1 MKHARIYLPIAVVA
15 LSLSLRAAAAE
26 RPAFADGESA
36 LIAPE
41 EVKSAL
47 RACGYHLTNEVYRLS
62 AAAATRA
69 LDEVFAKD
77 SKYKPEEMRRRMK
90 RLLSDGLGVMY
101 SFDTYDQPE
110 VRYRGGEGL
119 LHNLLLLHLIPEAV
133 LPRGYV
139 YSPNICYDYAYWG
152 DENPDGVSAYASSVR
167 TMFRPLLDAVRP
179 FEVAGSRADSVERE
193 VVADVE
199 TVRLLSLTH
208 FDASAFPDIG
218 DEDSYD
224 NYSIDENG
232 NMIVRRPPK
241 PRANYLVTLRV
252 RQGEA
257 DFKRFSFPVVLGAQ
271 PLTREGAWLFYRGIT
286 LAVGFASSNGVE
298 RVARIDPVLPY
309 PPYAKEGI
317 RVYDHVSASDMDGVG
332 EKFASVVS
340 GVSRIPQK
348 SALCLNYADHTFV
361 QFASG
366 TNLLGGIWG
375 TYPDFGPS
383 VIIEVWTDGA
393 GSDPDYWRDA
403 WFNYNIEDYTI
414 VDMSWTDSPVCVKPA
429 LECFEDND
437 PGALAFTWRGIRFPY
452 VSFRPPA
459 TMKDFADYLTVAT
472 EPMGEGRRL
481 YRVSADAS
489 CAGRAIRAYEAK
501 DVEAFALLEKVCF
514 LNGCSFDVK
523 GTNVTIKAEL
533 SDAELAP
540 PDLDALLGELTAAGM
555 ASVKG
560 ADYAAGWFNSAVKD
574 DYDDEREVLPSN
586 GYYYGAD
593 WPGRVGNTWTLP
605 VEGNTNLVRFL
616 AYDCVWWEV
625 ARGEDVT
632 ATRFNVNCF
641 IPADNGTVRL
651 RREIAR
657 LTFALEENPDA
668 VKPARALA
676 FALQL
681 HSAGLRNEAARITEL
696 LWRRPK
702 NACEALKEFRAQ
714 VADTRGKYPTVEA
727 WRKGS
732 ARRQAEKEARK
743 KAEEA
748 KSGDAGGEG
757 KTSKEEADDDSLF

>member
-26 RPAFADGESA
+26 WPAFTDGESA

-47 RACGYHLTNEVYRLS
+47 RAYDSWLTNEVYRLS
-62 AAAATRA
+62 TDAAVRA
-69 LDEVFAKD
+69 IDEVFAKD
-77 SKYKPEEMRRRMK
+77 DDYSPETRRRRLK
-90 RLLSDGLGVMY
+90 RLLSDGMGVMY
-101 SFDTYDQPE
+101 AYDT
-110 VRYRGGEGL
+110 VSNGRGGKVEMY
-119 LHNLLLLHLIPEAV
+119 HNLLLLHLMPEAA
-133 LPRGYV
+133 LPSREV
-139 YSPNICYDYAYWG
+139 YSPDICYDRAFWQYG
-152 DENPDGVSAYASSVR
+152 KLEDLSVYASSVR
-167 TMFRPLLDAVRP
+167 TLFRPLLGAVRR
-179 FEVAGSRADSVERE
+179 FEAAESRAESVARE

-208 FDASAFPDIG
+208 LDASAFPGIG
-218 DEDSYD
+218 DEDRYD
-224 NYSIDENG
+224 VVDVDENG
-232 NMIVRRPPK
+232 EETCRTPPES
-241 PRANYLVTLRV
+241 RANYLVTLRV
-252 RQGEA
+252 RQGETG
-257 DFKRFSFPVVLGAQ
+257 FKRFSFPVVFGPQ

-309 PPYAKEGI
+309 PPYTKEGI
-317 RVYDHVSASDMDGVG
+317 RVYDREGASDMEDMGEAFAGV
-332 EKFASVVS
+332 AS
-340 GVSRIPQK
+340 GDSRLDQER
-348 SALCLNYADHTFV
+348 ALCLNYGDHTFV
-361 QFASG
+361 QFTSG
-366 TNLLGGIWG
+366 TNAVEGMCGSYPELGS
-375 TYPDFGPS
+375 S
-383 VIIEVWTDGA
+383 VRIEVWTDGP

-403 WFNYNIEDYTI
+403 WFSYNRDDE
-414 VDMSWTDSPVCVKPA
+414 SWESSSVRVKPA
-429 LECFEDND
+429 LECFEDFD
-437 PGALAFTWRGIRFPY
+437 YGAFRFSWRGIRFPS

-459 TMKDFADYLTVAT
+459 TVKDFADYLTLAT
-472 EPMGEGRRL
+472 KPMGAGRRL
-481 YRVSADAS
+481 YRVTADAS

-533 SDAELAP
+533 SDAELVP
-540 PDLDALLGELTAAGM
+540 PDLDELLGELTAAGM

-560 ADYAAGWFNSAVKD
+560 ADYAAGWFNSAVKG

-651 RREIAR
+651 RREIAK

-757 KTSKEEADDDSLF
+757 KTSKEEEDDDAPF